1 MLLAPNL
8 VVADRF
14 QLQRP
19 IGKGGMGSVWLAR
32 HMGLYIPCA
41 VKFIEGSYATMPEA
55 QARFVR
61 EAKAAA
67 QLRSPHVVQILDHGV
82 WQGMPYMAM
91 ELLEGEDLGKRI
103 QKVGRLPPAEVC
115 RIVGQV
121 ARALTKAHGAGIVH
135 RDLKPDNVFLVRDDD
150 REIAKVL
157 DFGIA
162 KAQTALD
169 GGNTKTGAMLG
180 TPYYMSPEQAQG
192 VKAVDHRSD
201 LWSLAVIVYV
211 MLTGRLPFDSE
222 ALGDLLL
229 KIIVQPMPVP
239 SQVAPDLPPA
249 FDRWWATA
257 ANRDPSQRYGSA
269 KEMSDALA
277 VVLGVSM
284 SAVTDKGHSGA
295 GYGGDSQ
302 NRVPWAVAH
311 ALTPGPSVPTMP
323 VTPQPYPTPNPH
335 QPPVLGSSGSM
346 PMGTGAPI
354 AHTFGGLQ
362 PPPKSR
368 AGLFVGIAA
377 AVVVVVGGLGIG
389 AAVAMR
395 PKPAAAN
402 APPAAETVPAAT
414 TAAASVAAATPSAS
428 DTAPAASAEVLAPPA
443 DTRPEAKPAATATAP
458 VTTGA
463 AVGGRPHPPAFGT
476 AHPEPGKPAPPKKQN
491 FELGI

>member
-1 MLLAPNL
+1 MMLAPNL

-32 HMGLYIPCA
+32 HMGLDIPCA
-41 VKFIEGSYATMPEA
+41 VKFIEGSYAAMPEA

-61 EAKAAA
+61 EARAAA

-239 SQVAPDLPPA
+239 SQVAPDLPPT
-249 FDRWWATA
+249 FDQWWAMA
-257 ANRDPSQRYGSA
+257 ANRDPSRRYGSA

-284 SAVTDKGHSGA
+284 SAMTDKGSSGA

-311 ALTPGPSVPTMP
+311 AATPGPGVPTMP

-335 QPPVLGSSGSM
+335 QQQQGLGASGSM

-354 AHTFGGLQ
+354 AHTFGGTPLQ
-362 PPPKSR
+362 AKSR

-377 AVVVVVGGLGIG
+377 AVVVVGGLGIG

-395 PKPAAAN
+395 PKAAVSL
-402 APPAAETVPAAT
+402 APPAAESVPPST
-414 TAAASVAAATPSAS
+414 TAAASVAAATATPGAS
-428 DTAPAASAEVLAPPA
+428 GQAPAASAEVLAPPA
-443 DTRPEAKPAATATAP
+443 DTKPEVKPAATAAAP
-458 VTTGA
+458 VAGTA
-463 AVGGRPHPPAFGT
+463 AKQHPPAFGT
-476 AHPEPGKPAPPKKQN
+476 AHPEPNKPPTPKKQN